1 MVGVRYL
8 ATDVIR
14 GVRPIASLHSCQV
27 SGMPNVE
34 TFDFSTRESHEV
46 YRWLVETRRD
56 HVEKAIR
63 RCLELGTDDI
73 TGEVDDFNVAEHL
86 AEQLEEFITE
96 EMTRAGYGDFG
107 AGPLDELQA
116 GDILAARL
124 MRCVRVNIDF
134 PQIAEGLLRRF
145 NGRSED

>member
-1 MVGVRYL
+1 ME
-8 ATDVIR
+8 
-14 GVRPIASLHSCQV
+14 
-27 SGMPNVE
+27 N
-34 TFDFSTRESHEV
+34 FDFSTRESHEV
-46 YRWLVETRRD
+46 YKWLVETRSG
-56 HVEKAIR
+56 HVVEAIR
-63 RCLELGTDDI
+63 HCTELGTDDI
-73 TGEVDDFNVAEHL
+73 TGEVDDFSVAEHL
-86 AEQLEEFITE
+86 SEQLEEFITE
-96 EMTRAGYGDFG
+96 VMTSAGYGDFG